1 MQSFF
6 GKSVYKGIVL
16 GPVVVLK
23 NTDFQVRRK
32 KIEDIEA
39 EKQRIKQA
47 REQAIKQLKKLYE
60 KAVKEV
66 GEASAAIF
74 EVHQM
79 MIEDEDYLDAIDNMI
94 NTEKVNGN
102 MQLR

>member
-16 GPVVVLK
+16 GPVVVLN

-32 KIEDIEA
+32 KIEDVDL
-39 EKQRIKQA
+39 EKQRVKQA
-47 REQAIKQLKKLYE
+47 GEQAEEQLKKLYD

-74 EVHQM
+74 
-79 MIEDEDYLDAIDNMI
+79 
-94 NTEKVNGN
+94 
-102 MQLR
+102 

>member
-1 MQSFF
+1 MMQFS

-16 GPVVVLK
+16 GPAAVLGK
-23 NTDFQVRRK
+23 EEGPVRRS
-32 KIEDIEA
+32 KIEDAQA
-39 EKQRIKQA
+39 EIGRVGA
-47 REQAIKQLKKLYE
+47 AGEQAKEQLQALYD

-79 MIEDEDYLDAIDNMI
+79 MLEIGRAH
-94 NTEKVNGN
+94 V
-102 MQLR
+102 